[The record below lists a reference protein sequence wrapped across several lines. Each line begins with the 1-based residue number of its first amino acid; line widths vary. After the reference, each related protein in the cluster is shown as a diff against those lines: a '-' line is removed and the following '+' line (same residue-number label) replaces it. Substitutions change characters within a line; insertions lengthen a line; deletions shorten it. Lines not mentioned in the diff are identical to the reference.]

1 MKSPSRVS
9 SRHISSTHISQ
20 VVDEEMDRDEEEAE
34 RNSLISSTLRR
45 NFTSTLNND
54 SSSDR
59 DLGSSEDERSEGRIY
74 HHHHYPTT
82 RLSPKSG
89 GRTAGNEKEDMFV
102 EFQLSLKHVL
112 DQIQALAPKRLRSIK
127 MGEDLRDLLERMSI
141 ELSKKFDDHLPLDED
156 NHNSIEEASRESLS
170 QLIQTLEWTKP
181 VLKRIHQMNALQ
193 NVSQQRSI
201 KRQVARLFQE
211 LNGHYTTLLIKLSM
225 SEAKA
230 SSKLYVSQVSLE
242 LHQKLVLE
250 AEQTSRYGSLSFEH
264 DHQHDHQHA
273 KMKEYHKASRE
284 QLCLQ
289 GDQFYFGHGLAKNLT
304 KAFKH
309 YHVCDSRLSFEIPW
323 AYVEF
328 ES

>member
-45 NFTSTLNND
+45 NFKSTLNND

-59 DLGSSEDERSEGRIY
+59 DLESSEDERSEGRI
-74 HHHHYPTT
+74 HHHPT
-82 RLSPKSG
+82 RLSTKSEG
-89 GRTAGNEKEDMFV
+89 LNAGNKKEDMFV
-102 EFQLSLKHVL
+102 EFQLSFNHVL
-112 DQIQALAPKRLRSIK
+112 DQIQALAPKRLRSFK

-141 ELSKKFDDHLPLDED
+141 ELSKRFDNHLSLDED
-156 NHNSIEEASRESLS
+156 NHNSIEEASIESLS
-170 QLIQTLEWTKP
+170 QLIQTLERTKP

-225 SEAKA
+225 SEAKT

-264 DHQHDHQHA
+264 DHQHDHHHA
-273 KMKEYHKASRE
+273 KMKEDHKASRE
-284 QLCLQ
+284 QFCLQ
-289 GDQFYFGHGLAKNLT
+289 GDQFYFGHGIAKNLT

-309 YHVCDSRLSFEIPW
+309 YHVCDSRLSFEIRW
-323 AYVEF
+323 TYVEF
-328 ES
+328 AS